1 MDITNFD
8 QLSFNADELKKFL
21 TKSPHL
27 KISFLH
33 CESKN
38 GDRGD
43 VLYLCNKDNISG
55 WQEAFVSLYNHY
67 IHDIEGVD
75 FNPDHENLNTLLD
88 NEIIPALRKYS
99 FDFKSSEHTNG
110 EIYAFLD
117 DMKTAWFN
125 GKARAKVHTKFGLCE
140 DISVGKVTL
149 DKIEAIDISELIYG
163 DSINKI
169 YLFDTCDSY
178 LLFHILDK
186 GGWYKRREAQRH

>member
-8 QLSFNADELKKFL
+8 QLSFNVNELKKFL
-21 TKSPHL
+21 IKSPYL

-55 WQEAFVSLYNHY
+55 WQDAFVSLYNRY
-67 IHDIEGVD
+67 IHDSEGVD
-75 FNPDHENLNTLLD
+75 FNPGHENLNNLLD
-88 NEIIPALRKYS
+88 SQIIPILRKYS
-99 FDFKSSEHTNG
+99 FDFKPSEHTNG
-110 EIYAFLD
+110 EIYAYLD
-117 DMKTAWFN
+117 DMKTACFN
-125 GKARAKVHTKFGLCE
+125 GESQVKVHTKFGLCE
-140 DISVGKVTL
+140 DIGDGKNTLEKVGT
-149 DKIEAIDISELIYG
+149 IEISALIYG

-178 LLFHILDK
+178 LLFHIWDK
-186 GGWYKRREAQRH
+186 GGWYKRREAQQH